1 MTSDPTSSEL
11 HSAVEPLARLS
22 SSQLAA
28 VQSSLAAPQLKANLH
43 VLTCREHEV
52 LMTAAVG
59 GDDVNYFCSLL
70 TLAS

>member
-1 MTSDPTSSEL
+1 MTSDPTGSEL
-11 HSAVEPLARLS
+11 ISRAVS

-59 GDDVNYFCSLL
+59 GDDLNYFCSLL
-70 TLAS
+70 L